1 MESGSISVG
10 PFFLWYWAADGLSQV
25 VPQLPEGW
33 PSGLAVAPKV
43 ASAPRGPG
51 SGKLRT
57 YLVQSL
63 PRCPASEKHFNT
75 TLSAFRLNSYL
86 YPYLWPMKIVSVFLA
101 GLFACPMFG
110 QHPCS
115 ISKAASGGIAPGVYL
130 DVPGTNAYDVR
141 YVHLDLELERSSNAV
156 AGTAKTTAMALQ
168 PLAQYIV
175 ELHSNLSISNLSIN
189 GQPVPYQRNGNVV
202 TATLTNSIPQGQTF
216 TASITYS
223 GSPPNGGFFNGL
235 SNGSSPS
242 WGNQVT
248 WSLSQPYA
256 ARDWWPAKQ
265 SLTDKID
272 SCRIWITTSTQNKA
286 GSNGLLEAITPASN
300 NRHRYQWVHKHP
312 IDYYLL
318 SVSVSTYVE
327 YAITAYPVNS
337 APVYILNYIYDNP
350 GTLPNFQAD
359 IDETVPMMEEFSTLF
374 GPYPFADEK
383 YGHCMAPFSGG
394 MEHQTMTTQG
404 FFNRDLTAHELG
416 HQWFGDHI
424 TCAYWKE
431 IWLNEG
437 FASYSEYLYRE
448 QIQNG
453 NPRNWMDAAHSNV
466 MSEPD
471 GSVSVPDTTDINRI
485 FSGRLTYDKGAAIL
499 HTLRSIT
506 NNDSVFF
513 SGLRLYLQTYG
524 GGTATVAQFKTLMEN
539 HTGNNFSNFF
549 QEWFYGEG
557 FPTFSV
563 EYLHLNDTLWLSVSQ
578 TTSAPSSVPFFHVP
592 LELQVQRPGGDT
604 LVRMNLNQPVTAAII
619 PCSGSLTGLVIDPN
633 QWLLNQDGSITMNG
647 NLHLT
652 DFSKQMQPYPNPTS
666 DRLWLTGL
674 GENTPFKIIDASGR
688 EAMKGYWNPTE
699 GTAVRT
705 LNSGLY
711 ALWFEGIAS
720 PVLFIKQ
727 D

>member
-1 MESGSISVG
+1 MKLIPVFVG
-10 PFFLWYWAADGLSQV
+10 FAFAA
-25 VPQLPEGW
+25 
-33 PSGLAVAPKV
+33 
-43 ASAPRGPG
+43 
-51 SGKLRT
+51 
-57 YLVQSL
+57 
-63 PRCPASEKHFNT
+63 N
-75 TLSAFRLNSYL
+75 AFS
-86 YPYLWPMKIVSVFLA
+86 
-101 GLFACPMFG
+101 

-115 ISKAASGGIAPGVYL
+115 ISKATTGVNL
-130 DVPGTNAYDVR
+130 PSVHMDVPGTNLYDVT
-141 YVHLDLELERSSNAV
+141 YVHLELDLERTSNAV
-156 AGTAKTTAMALQ
+156 AGTATTHAKALQ
-168 PLAQYIV
+168 PLNQYVV

-189 GQPVPYQRNGNVV
+189 GQIVPFQRTGNVV
-202 TATLTNSIPQGQTF
+202 TANLTNSIPQGQTF
-216 TASITYS
+216 VASITYA

-235 SNGSSPS
+235 SNGSSPT

-248 WSLSQPYA
+248 WSLSQPYS

-272 SCRIWITTSTQNKA
+272 SCRIWITTSTENKA

-300 NRHRYQWVHKHP
+300 NRHRYQWVHRHP

-350 GTLPNFQAD
+350 ATLPNFQAD
-359 IDETVPMMEEFSTLF
+359 IDETVPMMEEFSKLF

-424 TCAYWKE
+424 TCAYWRE

-453 NPRNWMDAAHSNV
+453 NARSWMDATHNNI
-466 MSEPD
+466 MSSAG
-471 GSVSVPDTTDINRI
+471 GSVYVPDTTDVNRI

-499 HTLRSIT
+499 HTMRAIT
-506 NNDSVFF
+506 NHDSLFF

-524 GGTATVAQFKTLMEN
+524 GGTATVPQFKTLMEN
-539 HTGNNFSNFF
+539 HTGKNFTDFF
-549 QEWFYGEG
+549 QDWYYGEG
-557 FPTFSV
+557 FPTFNV
-563 EYLHLNDTLWLSVSQ
+563 EYLHLNDTLWLSISQ
-578 TTSAPSSVPFFHVP
+578 NTSVPSSVPFFHVP
-592 LELQVQRPGGDT
+592 LELSVQRSIGDT
-604 LVRMNLNQPVTAAII
+604 VVRVELNQPVTTALI

-633 QWLLNQDGSITMNG
+633 QWLINQNGSITMNG
-647 NLHLT
+647 NLNLSPLEDHV
-652 DFSKQMQPYPNPTS
+652 QVYPNPAQHQVWIS
-666 DRLWLTGL
+666 GLSQEQEYQLTDG
-674 GENTPFKIIDASGR
+674 SGR
-688 EAMKGYWNPTE
+688 EIRRGKIAPSQ
-699 GTAVRT
+699 AIQIQQ

-711 ALWFEGIAS
+711 ILRIPGLGQGIS
-720 PVLFIKQ
+720 FIKH
-727 D
+727 

>member
-1 MESGSISVG
+1 MKLIPVFVG
-10 PFFLWYWAADGLSQV
+10 FAFAA
-25 VPQLPEGW
+25 
-33 PSGLAVAPKV
+33 
-43 ASAPRGPG
+43 
-51 SGKLRT
+51 
-57 YLVQSL
+57 
-63 PRCPASEKHFNT
+63 H
-75 TLSAFRLNSYL
+75 AFS
-86 YPYLWPMKIVSVFLA
+86 
-101 GLFACPMFG
+101 

-115 ISKAASGGIAPGVYL
+115 ISKATTGVNL
-130 DVPGTNAYDVR
+130 PSVHMDVPGTNLYDVT
-141 YVHLDLELERSSNAV
+141 YVHLELDLERTSNAV
-156 AGTAKTTAMALQ
+156 AGTATTHAKALQ
-168 PLAQYIV
+168 PLNQYVV

-189 GQPVPYQRNGNVV
+189 GQIVPFQRTGNVV
-202 TATLTNSIPQGQTF
+202 TANLTNSIPQGQTF
-216 TASITYS
+216 VASITYA

-235 SNGSSPS
+235 SNGSSPT

-248 WSLSQPYA
+248 WSLSQPYS

-272 SCRIWITTSTQNKA
+272 SCRIWITTSTENKA

-300 NRHRYQWVHKHP
+300 NRHRYQWVHRHP

-350 GTLPNFQAD
+350 ATLPNFQAD
-359 IDETVPMMEEFSTLF
+359 IDETVPMMEEFSKLF

-424 TCAYWKE
+424 TCAYWRE

-453 NPRNWMDAAHSNV
+453 NARSWMDATHNNI
-466 MSEPD
+466 MSSAG
-471 GSVSVPDTTDINRI
+471 GSVYVPDTTDVNRI

-499 HTLRSIT
+499 HTMRAIT
-506 NNDSVFF
+506 NHDSLFF

-524 GGTATVAQFKTLMEN
+524 GGTATVPQFKTLMEN
-539 HTGNNFSNFF
+539 HTGKNFTDFF
-549 QEWFYGEG
+549 QDWYYGEG
-557 FPTFSV
+557 FPTFNV
-563 EYLHLNDTLWLSVSQ
+563 EYLHLNDTLWLSISQ
-578 TTSAPSSVPFFHVP
+578 NTSVPSSVPFFHVP
-592 LELQVQRPGGDT
+592 LELSVQRSIGDT
-604 LVRMNLNQPVTAAII
+604 VVRVELNQPVTTALI

-633 QWLLNQDGSITMNG
+633 QWLINQNGSITMNG
-647 NLHLT
+647 NLNLSPLEDHV
-652 DFSKQMQPYPNPTS
+652 QVYPNPAQHQVWIS
-666 DRLWLTGL
+666 GLSQEQEYQLTDG
-674 GENTPFKIIDASGR
+674 SGR
-688 EAMKGYWNPTE
+688 EIRRGKIAPSQ
-699 GTAVRT
+699 AIQIQQ

-711 ALWFEGIAS
+711 ILRIPELGQGIS
-720 PVLFIKQ
+720 FIKH
-727 D
+727 